1 MTDETLAAK
10 ASDLDTLVTD
20 IEGAA
25 SALAG
30 LNSEEVPHECGHGRA
45 WLAGEIH
52 GLVAQLRELTDDL
65 FEAAHGPRP
74 PAKKPISRQ
83 ERLHQIF
90 NATHVMARQGLGPE
104 DLPADTGP
112 TRDPDGD
119 NAA

>member
-1 MTDETLAAK
+1 MTATIIAFPVVK
-10 ASDLDTLVTD
+10 
-20 IEGAA
+20 
-25 SALAG
+25 
-30 LNSEEVPHECGHGRA
+30 
-45 WLAGEIH
+45 
-52 GLVAQLRELTDDL
+52 
-65 FEAAHGPRP
+65 RP

-90 NATHVMARQGLGPE
+90 NTAHVMAEQGLGPE